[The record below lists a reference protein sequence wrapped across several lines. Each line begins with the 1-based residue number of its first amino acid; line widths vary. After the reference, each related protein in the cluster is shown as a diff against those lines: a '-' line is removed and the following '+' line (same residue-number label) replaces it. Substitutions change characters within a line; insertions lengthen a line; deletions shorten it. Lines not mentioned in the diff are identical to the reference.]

1 MKNSIIL
8 ILQFILVLY
17 IIFLSGP
24 YFIFTVPFVVIQT
37 LSVLLIFWALL
48 VKKLQKVRVFSG
60 ASRGVYLIKDGP
72 YEFIRHP
79 VYVGLLLFVSTYV
92 QEYFTPERFLA
103 FVLIVILVLLRIRSD
118 ERRTEIHFKHEYSTH
133 KKKTKMLIPY
143 VY

>member
-1 MKNSIIL
+1 MKNFIWL
-8 ILQFILVLY
+8 ALQFLLLLY

-48 VKKLQKVRVFSG
+48 VKKLHKKPVFSG
-60 ASRGVYLIKDGP
+60 GVYLLKDGP

-79 VYVGLLLFVSTYV
+79 VYVGFLLFVSTYI

-103 FVLIVILVLLRIRSD
+103 FLLFVGLILIQVRGD
-118 ERRTEIHFKHEYSTH
+118 EKRTEGHFKHEYSKY
-133 KKKTKMLIPY
+133 KKNTKKLIPY